1 MTLIHAQQ
9 RLIQTIE
16 YRTRGHQDCS
26 TAIDGLNLF
35 RRDAPTPPAFCLI
48 KPSIVLVVQGNK
60 EVLVG
65 DDVYPYDISRFL
77 ITSLELPA
85 RSATLVA
92 SADKPCLGLN
102 LTLNSRLITEM
113 VAHGEVRSPNKASAE
128 SCVGIGSVT
137 AQLLDP
143 FSRLMQLLDEPHAIG
158 ALLPGLLRE
167 IHYRLLTSDQGPRLL
182 HIASVEGQGYRI
194 AKAIDWLC
202 RHFAEPLHIDTLATS
217 VNMSSP
223 TFHSH
228 FRRLT
233 GMSPL
238 QYQKWLRLNEAKR
251 LMLSDHLEAASAAY
265 KVGYESP
272 SQFSREY
279 SRLFGTPPKR
289 DIEALRSLAAGE

>member
-1 MTLIHAQQ
+1 MTSDNAPQS
-9 RLIQTIE
+9 LIQTIE
-16 YRTRGHQDCS
+16 RHTRGVEDCA
-26 TAIDGLNLF
+26 TAIDGLLLF
-35 RRDAPTPPAFCLI
+35 RREAPTPPAFCLI

-85 RSATLVA
+85 RSATLSA
-92 SADKPCLGLN
+92 SAEKPCLGLN
-102 LTLNSRLITEM
+102 LALDGRLITEM
-113 VAHGEVRSPNKASAE
+113 VAHGEVPSVNVSSSG

-143 FSRLMQLLDEPHAIG
+143 INRLMQLLDEPQAID
-158 ALLPGLLRE
+158 ALLPGILRE
-167 IHYRLLTSDQGPRLL
+167 IHYRLLTSDQGALL
-182 HIASVEGQGYRI
+182 RHIASVEGQGYRI

-202 RHFAEPLHIDTLATS
+202 RHYAEPLHIDTLAAS
-217 VNMSSP
+217 VNMSAP

-228 FRRLT
+228 FRHLT

-251 LMLSDHLEAASAAY
+251 LMLSEHLDAASAAY
-265 KVGYESP
+265 RVGYESP

-279 SRLFGTPPKR
+279 SRLFGAPPKR
-289 DIEALRSLAAGE
+289 DIETLRGLAAGS